1 MFNSTLGRT
10 KEEGEGEGEGEGE
23 RVDAIP
29 PKVFSEISRVKHQH
43 LTFLVTLYLSR
54 TFGVKFSDG
63 QFL

>member
-1 MFNSTLGRT
+1 MFNLTLGRT
-10 KEEGEGEGEGEGE
+10 KEEGEGEGEGE

-29 PKVFSEISRVKHQH
+29 LKVFSEISRVKHQH

-54 TFGVKFSDG
+54 TFGVNFSDG